1 MSLRRLR
8 LLHAVMMTVHRSTI
22 AVVEDDDS
30 VRKALCRL
38 LRAAGFSSRGY
49 ASGQEFLESW
59 LVDPPECVVLDL
71 QMPGLS
77 GMEVQNRLSRA
88 GAAPPTIFITAH
100 DQPGTREECL
110 RAGAAAYLRK
120 PLDAHSLLDAI
131 RGVLTPVE
139 E

>member
-8 LLHAVMMTVHRSTI
+8 LLHAVMMTAHRSTV

-110 RAGAAAYLRK
+110 AYALADKDLVGMWGGTTERE
-120 PLDAHSLLDAI
+120 
-131 RGVLTPVE
+131 RREMRRPVA
-139 E
+139 